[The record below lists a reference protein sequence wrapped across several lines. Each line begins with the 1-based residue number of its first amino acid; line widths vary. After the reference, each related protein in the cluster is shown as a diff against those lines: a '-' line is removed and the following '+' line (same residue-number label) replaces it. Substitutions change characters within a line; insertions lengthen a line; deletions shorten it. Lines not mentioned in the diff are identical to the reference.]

1 MKRWLV
7 IVGVAGCEDV
17 SSSDV
22 FTSGMYADISAEA
35 DGTGGS
41 QARVVLRAGGPTSNT
56 YVELEGEDALTV
68 TLGGETV
75 PMIHES
81 LGAIHHYVSTFAT
94 APVGET
100 FDVAFTRTLDA
111 GAPSSVVTLP
121 PEFTLAPPG
130 VDTFSRLDDDLTI
143 AWAPTSTEPVR
154 ITVSGAC
161 IDLFTTDLASDGGQY
176 VVARG
181 TLTSSNTAAPD
192 PCDLEVVVTRIS
204 AGDVDPGFGEGGHA
218 EGRQVRSYHVSS
230 TP

>member
-1 MKRWLV
+1 MKRWV
-7 IVGVAGCEDV
+7 AIVGVAGCEDV

-56 YVELEGEDALTV
+56 YVELDGADALTV
-68 TLGGETV
+68 TVDGESL
-75 PMIHES
+75 PMVHEH
-81 LGAIHHYVSTFAT
+81 LGAIHHYVTTFAT
-94 APVGET
+94 APVGSP
-100 FDVAFTRTLDA
+100 FDVAFTRALDG

-130 VDTFSRLDDDLTI
+130 VDTFSRLDEDLTI
-143 AWAPTSTEPVR
+143 AWSPASTEPVR
-154 ITVSGAC
+154 ITIDGTC
-161 IDLFTTDLASDGGQY
+161 IDPFATDLASDGGQY

-181 TLTSSNTAAPD
+181 TLAPSNSVAPD
-192 PCDLEVVVTRIS
+192 PCDLDVVVTRIS
-204 AGDVDPGFGEGGHA
+204 AGDVDPAFGEGGHA